1 MSLFDDPSVGA
12 AAEPT
17 YSVTELS
24 DRIGDV
30 LRAGFRNEVWVRG
43 EIRDLSRP
51 TSGHVY
57 FTLTE
62 TGDEPGSGATI
73 SVMLSARV
81 KASVNATL
89 KLAGGA
95 VRFSDGTDVRIR
107 GRLDWYGP
115 RGQLQ
120 LRMTSIDPAYTLGQL
135 ELARA
140 ELLNRLSEEGLLRA
154 NAAVPWPVLP
164 LRIGLVTS
172 AASAADHDF
181 LDELRRSGF
190 AFTVLR
196 VDSRVQGLEAP
207 RSIAAAIE
215 RLATHRPDVICV
227 VRGGGA
233 RTDLAAFDSE
243 LVARAIATCP
253 VPVLTGVGHETDR
266 SVADEV
272 AHTEEKTPTACA
284 ARLVA
289 TIAAAERR
297 VTSAWAGIARRAV
310 RELAACDDRLR
321 RDGAVLAR
329 EARAVLDG
337 GDATVASLGQRVG
350 REARS
355 VLDANDDRL
364 RSAADRT
371 RRAAGSRVDV
381 ATGRVEHHRA
391 RMAGTARA
399 HLRGEEQRLATVT
412 ARLTH
417 RAPRAVAELDRSIR
431 ALEAR
436 VRTLDPERTLAR
448 GWSITRGPDGS
459 IVRHPDAIAPGDDLT
474 TQVAGGL
481 VRSVVRPPSTVDDDG

>member
-1 MSLFDDPSVGA
+1 MSLFDDPSIGA
-12 AAEPT
+12 AVEPT
-17 YSVTELS
+17 YSVIELS
-24 DRIGDV
+24 DRIGNV
-30 LRAGFRNEVWVRG
+30 LRAGFRDEVWVRG

-51 TSGHVY
+51 KSGHVY

-62 TGDEPGSGATI
+62 VGDEPGSGATL
-73 SVMLSARV
+73 SVMLSAKV

-89 KLAGGA
+89 KLAGGS

-107 GRLDWYGP
+107 CRLDWYGP

-140 ELLNRLSEEGLLRA
+140 ELLHRLAEEGLLRA
-154 NAAVPWPVLP
+154 NAEHPWPLLP
-164 LRIGLVTS
+164 LRVGLVTS
-172 AASAADHDF
+172 AESAADHDF
-181 LDELRRSGF
+181 LDELRSSGF
-190 AFTVLR
+190 AFEVLR

-207 RSIAAAIE
+207 RSIADAIT

-243 LVARAIATCP
+243 LVARAIAACP
-253 VPVLTGVGHETDR
+253 VPVITGVGHEIDR

-284 ARLVA
+284 ARIVA
-289 TIAAAERR
+289 TVAAAGRR
-297 VTSAWAGIARRAV
+297 VDTAWSSIARIAT

-329 EARAVLDG
+329 EARSVLDG
-337 GDATVASLGQRVG
+337 GDATLASLAQRVG

-355 VLDANDDRL
+355 VLDTNDDRL
-364 RSAADRT
+364 RSAAERT
-371 RRAAGSRVDV
+371 RRGATARVDA
-381 ATGRVEHHRA
+381 ATARVEGHRG

-399 HLRGEEQRLATVT
+399 HVRAEAQRLTT
-412 ARLTH
+412 LGARLTH
-417 RAPRAVAELDRSIR
+417 RAPRAVGELDRSLR

-459 IVRHPDAIAPGDDLT
+459 VVRHPDEVAPGDELI
-474 TQVAGGL
+474 TQVAGGA
-481 VRSVVRPPSTVDDDG
+481 VRSTVQSPSTVDADG